1 MNSKVTDS
9 NMRKLCQHV
18 AVYKNLVY
26 KYEAF
31 NIFFKN
37 IEVLFKK
44 IEFEFFLFA

>member
-18 AVYKNLVY
+18 AVYKNLVI
-26 KYEAF
+26 
-31 NIFFKN
+31 NIKLFDDK
-37 IEVLFKK
+37 VLFKK